1 MFVPFEMLRIR
12 ILCALLVC
20 LPGILSAIA
29 RTDQIAEKNDEPIIG
44 ILAQEIAWHLDRHWP
59 GVYES
64 YIAASYVKFVEGGGA
79 RPVPIW

>member
-1 MFVPFEMLRIR
+1 MLRNSIVYVFIVLGICTAIVTNER
-12 ILCALLVC
+12 I
-20 LPGILSAIA
+20 GD
-29 RTDQIAEKNDEPIIG
+29 RTDTPIIG
-44 ILAQEIAWHLDRHWP
+44 ILAQEIAWSLDRHWP

>member
-1 MFVPFEMLRIR
+1 MLRLI
-12 ILCALLVC
+12 ILYALIVLGSSTGSVTND
-20 LPGILSAIA
+20 PISVK
-29 RTDQIAEKNDEPIIG
+29 TDAPIIG